1 MPTPSI
7 SRSAPPRTRRA
18 APWDLQEVTRLTE
31 TLAES
36 ESESVKRN
44 TESGLQED
52 NQSVEE
58 LLAFR
63 ASREGTFKVTLPLL
77 VLVPNSL
84 AMLLVL
90 MQDLPNFPLDF
101 LTNLEEFIKEP
112 LRDTL
117 DFLTSLVTGILDILK
132 GMVELL
138 DLFMATT
145 GTPGTTGILKDMA
158 DFLDSLDIFTVIL
171 SPMGGRCRSFLEA
184 LMAESTRAGTT
195 SAAPRGHLGAWT
207 LQAILEHGHAR
218 SARDRIS
225 STTPRYLRRNSA
237 RTLKIVMEEGPEEEN
252 NGEYL
257 SVGIY

>member
-18 APWDLQEVTRLTE
+18 APWDQQEVTRLTE
-31 TLAES
+31 ALAES

-112 LRDTL
+112 LRD
-117 DFLTSLVTGILDILK
+117 ILDILK
-132 GMVELL
+132 GMVESL

-225 STTPRYLRRNSA
+225 STTPRYLRRNLA

-257 SVGIY
+257 SVDIY